1 MKNYKQKLKV
11 RIIFSAIVS
20 IILIAVMIVTNLG
33 IIKSVTDFSKGF
45 VDGFCVSLI
54 VGMILSIIKYIRLL
68 KNKELLKKE
77 YIKENDELTKNILAE
92 AGANEYYFIIV
103 GLLVGTIVGGYINK
117 YIFWSFYIALMYYC
131 FTRAILFKVH
141 KRKYNSENAEYE
153 DAD

>member
-1 MKNYKQKLKV
+1 MKNYKQKLKI

-20 IILIAVMIVTNLG
+20 IILIVLMIVTHSG
-33 IIKSVTDFSKGF
+33 IIQSVSDFSKGF
-45 VDGFCVSLI
+45 VDGLSASLM

-68 KNKELLKKE
+68 KNKEMLKKE

-92 AGANEYYFIIV
+92 TGTNEYYFIIV
-103 GLLVGTIVGGYINK
+103 GLLVATIVGGYIHK

-141 KRKYNSENAEYE
+141 KMKYNNQNAEE
-153 DAD
+153 D